1 MADLLDIAAAAA
13 SLDVSERTIRR
24 EIAAGR
30 LAVVKI
36 RGRIKLHPAEISR
49 YIAANTTCRS
59 AAEEPITK
67 SACSLPVV
75 GLRELLRIDGTRRS
89 LRHAIASE
97 SQIIALAE
105 RRASGSKK
113 PYNAG

>member
-1 MADLLDIAAAAA
+1 MADLLDIPAAAAT
-13 SLDVSERTIRR
+13 LDVSERTIRR

-36 RGRIKLHPAEISR
+36 RGRIKLHPAELSR
-49 YIAANTTCRS
+49 YITDNTTCRS
-59 AAEEPITK
+59 AAEAPASK

-75 GLRELLRIDGTRRS
+75 GLRELLRIDGMRRS
-89 LRHAIASE
+89 SRPAIASE

-113 PYNAG
+113 PSNAG

>member
-1 MADLLDIAAAAA
+1 MADLLDIPAAAAT
-13 SLDVSERTIRR
+13 LDVSERTVRR

-36 RGRIKLHPAEISR
+36 RGRIKLHPAEITR

-59 AAEEPITK
+59 AAEAPATK

-75 GLRELLRIDGTRRS
+75 GLRELLRIGATRRS
-89 LRHAIASE
+89 SRLATASE
-97 SQIIALAE
+97 SQIIAVAD
-105 RRASGSKK
+105 RRASGSTK
-113 PYNAG
+113 PSSVG